1 MMAVARTW
9 RPVRSPSG
17 PQQIRDAD
25 IPDLNEVFSEAF
37 TDRYR
42 RDGMA
47 GVRVP
52 HLNPPVWRFA
62 IADAG
67 AGAMLWRDERGKVVA
82 FNVAHLSGTEAWM
95 GPLAVHPDH
104 QGHGLGKAVVGAG
117 LELLKGSGAQVV
129 GLETM
134 PRTMDNIGFYS
145 ALGMNPGH
153 LTLTVTVDAVL
164 AGPLVGRQHSLRLGS
179 LVPDE
184 IDRSVKECRNLT
196 GSLLAGYDF
205 SREIH
210 LTEEL
215 ALGDTIMLFDG
226 DDLSGFA
233 LCHSVPLVEGRVREE
248 LRVLKL
254 AARDD
259 ESLDALVT
267 VLSDHA
273 RRSGTRRVA
282 LRVQGQYSGA
292 YRLLMRRGARVRWTD
307 LRMTLDGYGE
317 RKPEKGIVLSN
328 WEI

>member
-1 MMAVARTW
+1 MAVARTW
-9 RPVRSPSG
+9 RQPKQPSG
-17 PQQIRDAD
+17 PHQILEGD
-25 IPDLNEVFSEAF
+25 IAELNGVFSEAF

-42 RDGMA
+42 RDGLA

-67 AGAMLWRDERGKVVA
+67 EGAMLWRDDRGNVIA
-82 FNVAHLSGTEAWM
+82 FNVAHHSGTESWM

-104 QGHGLGKAVVGAG
+104 QGHGLGKTVVGAG
-117 LELLKGSGAQVV
+117 VEVLRRSGAKVI

-134 PRTMDNIGFYS
+134 PRTIDNIGFYS
-145 ALGMNPGH
+145 SLGMNPGY
-153 LTLTVTVDAVL
+153 LTLTVSVDGVFAAPMPGH
-164 AGPLVGRQHSLRLGS
+164 AGTLRLGS

-184 IDRSVKECRNLT
+184 LDKAVKECRALT
-196 GSLLAGYDF
+196 ESVLPGYDF
-205 SREIH
+205 SREIQ

-215 ALGDTIMLFDG
+215 ALGDTIMLMDG
-226 DDLSGFA
+226 DTVAGFA

-254 AARDD
+254 VARDED
-259 ESLDALVT
+259 DFDALVT
-267 VLSDHA
+267 LLSDHA

-282 LRVQGQYSGA
+282 LRMQGQYPGA
-292 YRLLMRRGARVRWTD
+292 YRRLMRRSARVRWSD
-307 LRMTLDGYGE
+307 LRMTLDGYAE
-317 RKPEKGIVLSN
+317 PVPQKGIVLSN

>member
-1 MMAVARTW
+1 MAVARTW
-9 RPVRSPSG
+9 RQPRHPAG
-17 PQQIRDAD
+17 PQQIRDTD
-25 IPDLNEVFSEAF
+25 IAELNDVFAEAF

-67 AGAMLWRDERGKVVA
+67 PGAMLWRDDKGRVVA
-82 FNVAHLSGTEAWM
+82 FNVAHLSGSEAWM

-104 QGHGLGKAVVGAG
+104 QAHGLGKSVVAAG
-117 LELLKGSGAQVV
+117 IELLKESGARVI

-145 ALGMNPGH
+145 SLGMNPGY
-153 LTLTVTVDAVL
+153 LTLTVTVDGVF
-164 AGPLVGRQHSLRLGS
+164 AGAMPGGLRAMRLGG
-179 LVPDE
+179 LAADE
-184 IDRSVKECRNLT
+184 AERAVHQCRALT
-196 GSLLAGYDF
+196 EALLPGYDF
-205 SREIH
+205 SREIT

-215 ALGDTIMLFDG
+215 ALGDTIMLLDG
-226 DDLSGFA
+226 ESLAGFA

-254 AARDD
+254 AARSDD
-259 ESLDALVT
+259 DFDALVT
-267 VLSDHA
+267 LLSDHA

-282 LRVQGQYSGA
+282 IRVQGQYSGA
-292 YRLLMRRGARVRWTD
+292 YRRLMRRGARVRWSD
-307 LRMTLDGYGE
+307 LRMTLDGYAE
-317 RKPEKGIVLSN
+317 PTPAEGIVLSN

>member
-1 MMAVARTW
+1 MAVARAW
-9 RPVRSPSG
+9 RSHKVPGG
-17 PQQIRDAD
+17 PHQILEAD
-25 IPDLNEVFSEAF
+25 ISDLNEVFSEAF

-67 AGAMLWRDERGKVVA
+67 SGAMLWRDDRGRVVA

-95 GPLAVHPDH
+95 GPLAVHPEH
-104 QGHGLGKAVVGAG
+104 QGHGLGKTVVTAG
-117 LELLKGSGAQVV
+117 IEMLKASGAKVI

-145 ALGMNPGH
+145 SLGLNPGY
-153 LTLTVTVDAVL
+153 LTLTVTVDGVFSAEMKGRLRSSRLGAL
-164 AGPLVGRQHSLRLGS
+164 AGDEMDDLVQSCLSLT
-179 LVPDE
+179 
-184 IDRSVKECRNLT
+184 DRIT
-196 GSLLAGYDF
+196 PGYDF
-205 SREIH
+205 TREIR

-215 ALGDTIMLFDG
+215 ALGDTIMLHDG
-226 DDLSGFA
+226 DDLVAFA
-233 LCHSVPLVEGRVREE
+233 VCHSVPLVEGRVREE

-254 AARDD
+254 VARNGDD
-259 ESLDALVT
+259 FEVLVT
-267 VLSDHA
+267 ALSDHA

-282 LRVQGQYSGA
+282 LRVQGQYQEA
-292 YRLLMRRGARVRWTD
+292 YRRLINRGARVRWSD
-307 LRMTLDGYGE
+307 LRMTLEGFAE
-317 RKPEKGIVLSN
+317 PVPASGIVLSN

>member
-1 MMAVARTW
+1 MSAVRTW
-9 RPVRSPSG
+9 RHARQPTG
-17 PQQIRDAD
+17 PHQIRDSD
-25 IPDLNEVFSEAF
+25 IADLNDVFSEAF

-42 RDGMA
+42 RDGLA

-67 AGAMLWRDERGKVVA
+67 AGAMLWRDERGRVVA

-104 QGHGLGKAVVGAG
+104 QGQGLGKIVVNSGFEKLRSGGA
-117 LELLKGSGAQVV
+117 KVV

-145 ALGMNPGH
+145 SLGMNPGY
-153 LTLTVTVDAVL
+153 LTLTVTVDGVFA
-164 AGPLVGRQHSLRLGS
+164 PPMTGRGGTLRLGS
-179 LVPDE
+179 LVADE
-184 IDRSVKECRNLT
+184 LESAVRECLSLT
-196 GSLLAGYDF
+196 HSALPGYDF
-205 SREIH
+205 SREIQ

-215 ALGDTIMLFDG
+215 ALGDTILLMDG
-226 DDLSGFA
+226 SDIAAFA

-254 AARDD
+254 VARSDD
-259 ESLDALVT
+259 DFDSLITA
-267 VLSDHA
+267 LSDHA

-282 LRVQGQYSGA
+282 LRMQGQYPAA
-292 YRLLMRRGARVRWTD
+292 YRRLMRRGARVRWSD
-307 LRMTLDGYGE
+307 LRMTLDGHAE
-317 RKPEKGIVLSN
+317 PVPETGIVLSN

>member
-1 MMAVARTW
+1 MAVARTW
-9 RPVRSPSG
+9 RSHRQPGG

-25 IPDLNEVFSEAF
+25 IAKLNEVFSESF

-67 AGAMLWRDERGKVVA
+67 EGAMLWRDDRGTVVA
-82 FNVAHLSGTEAWM
+82 FNVAHLSGAEAWM

-117 LELLKGSGAQVV
+117 IEYLKASGAKVI

-145 ALGMNPGH
+145 ALGMNPGF
-153 LTLTVTVDAVL
+153 LTLTVTVDGIFA
-164 AGPLVGRQHSLRLGS
+164 PPMTGRLRSVRLGS
-179 LVPDE
+179 LAPD
-184 IDRSVKECRNLT
+184 DLDQCVKACRSLT
-196 GSLLAGYDF
+196 DSLLAGYDF
-205 SREIH
+205 SREIC

-215 ALGDTIMLFDG
+215 ALGDTLMVYDADTLV
-226 DDLSGFA
+226 GFA

-254 AARDD
+254 VARSD
-259 ESLDALVT
+259 EDFDVLVS

-282 LRVQGQYSGA
+282 FRSQGQYPAA
-292 YRLLMRRGARVRWTD
+292 YRQLMRRGARVRWSD
-307 LRMTLDGYGE
+307 LRMTLDGYSE
-317 RKPEKGIVLSN
+317 PQPSTGIVLSN

>member
-1 MMAVARTW
+1 MAVARTW
-9 RPVRSPSG
+9 RSHRAPGG
-17 PQQIRDAD
+17 PHAIVESD
-25 IPDLNEVFSEAF
+25 ITELNDVFSEAF

-52 HLNPPVWRFA
+52 NLNPPVWRFA

-67 AGAMLWRDERGKVVA
+67 NGAMLWRDDRGKVVA
-82 FNVAHLSGTEAWM
+82 FNVAHLSGKEAWM

-104 QGHGLGKAVVGAG
+104 QGHGLGKTVVTAG
-117 LELLKGSGAQVV
+117 IEMLKASGATVI

-145 ALGMNPGH
+145 SLGLNPGF
-153 LTLTVTVDAVL
+153 LTLTVTIDGVFGA
-164 AGPLVGRQHSLRLGS
+164 PLTPKLRTMRLGS
-179 LVPDE
+179 MVGEEMELA
-184 IDRSVKECRNLT
+184 IRECRT
-196 GSLLAGYDF
+196 LADMIAPGYDF
-205 SREIH
+205 TREIR

-215 ALGDTIMLFDG
+215 ALGDTIMLFESDS
-226 DDLSGFA
+226 LVAFA
-233 LCHSVPLVEGRVREE
+233 VCHSVPLVEGRVREE

-254 AARDD
+254 VARNPGDF
-259 ESLDALVT
+259 EMLVT
-267 VLSDHA
+267 ALSDHA

-282 LRVQGQYSGA
+282 LRMQGQYVNA
-292 YRLLMRRGARVRWTD
+292 YRRLMKRGARVRWSD

-317 RKPEKGIVLSN
+317 VFPDEGIVLSN

>member
-1 MMAVARTW
+1 MAVTRAW
-9 RPVRSPSG
+9 RQPKQPTG
-17 PQQIRDAD
+17 PHQIREAD
-25 IPDLNEVFSEAF
+25 IPDLNDVFSEAF
-37 TDRYR
+37 SDRYR

-67 AGAMLWRDERGKVVA
+67 EGAMLWRDDRGSVIA
-82 FNVAHLSGTEAWM
+82 FNVAHLSGAESWM

-104 QGHGLGKAVVGAG
+104 QGHGLGKSVVGAG
-117 LELLKGSGAQVV
+117 VELLRARGAKVI

-145 ALGMNPGH
+145 SLGMNPGY
-153 LTLTVTVDAVL
+153 LTLTLTLDGAFGTPPGGKMRVV
-164 AGPLVGRQHSLRLGS
+164 RIGS
-179 LVPDE
+179 LLADDL
-184 IDRSVKECRNLT
+184 DRAVKECR
-196 GSLLAGYDF
+196 SLSDAVLPGYDF

-215 ALGDTIMLFDG
+215 ALGDTIMLMDG
-226 DDLSGFA
+226 DTMAGFA

-254 AARDD
+254 VVRDEAD
-259 ESLDALVT
+259 FDPLVT

-282 LRVQGQYSGA
+282 LRMQGQYPGA
-292 YRLLMRRGARVRWTD
+292 YRQLMRRGARVRWSD
-307 LRMTLDGYGE
+307 LRMTLDGYAE
-317 RKPEKGIVLSN
+317 AVPAKGIVLSN